1 MAVKRALFVSVL
13 TALVVRSSTPIERQC
28 FSSGFLRFEP
38 FMSFRDAEDT
48 GLLWM
53 YVLYTPPRPKKL
65 SRTHILLRT
74 RSLIL
79 IILLIGCVESN
90 PGEFY
95 KYYFYYSSPH
105 CLGYN
110 TQNIYCNEVLSTRTV
125 AICHLSQQHFR
136 YLLPHYFEI

>member
-1 MAVKRALFVSVL
+1 MYLSSNYRINFSLFNHCSCLSFKLFCPHLIYLYLLQMTIKGGLFVLVL
-13 TALVVRSSTPIERQC
+13 TAVVMCSSTPIEHQC
-28 FSSGFLRFEP
+28 FPSGFLRFQP
-38 FMSFRDAEDT
+38 LMQFKNAEDT

-90 PGEFY
+90 PGKF
-95 KYYFYYSSPH
+95 
-105 CLGYN
+105 L
-110 TQNIYCNEVLSTRTV
+110 
-125 AICHLSQQHFR
+125 
-136 YLLPHYFEI
+136 

>member
-1 MAVKRALFVSVL
+1 MAVKGALFILVL

-38 FMSFRDAEDT
+38 FMSFRDVEDT

-65 SRTHILLRT
+65 SCTHILLRT

-79 IILLIGCVESN
+79 IILLIGCVESY

-110 TQNIYCNEVLSTRTV
+110 TK
-125 AICHLSQQHFR
+125 
-136 YLLPHYFEI
+136 YLLQRGIVYPHCRNLSFISTTFSLFVTSLL